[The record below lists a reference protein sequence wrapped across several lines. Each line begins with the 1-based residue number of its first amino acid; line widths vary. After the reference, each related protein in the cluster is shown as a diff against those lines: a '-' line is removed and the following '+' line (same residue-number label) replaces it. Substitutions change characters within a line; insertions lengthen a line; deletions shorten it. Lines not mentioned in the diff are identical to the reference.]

1 MIEEHVITIISAS
14 GVIFYMTEQV
24 NKTSILKEL
33 STSYTALEKILT
45 SLDKTQYFTEG
56 VIPGWSIKDILAHI
70 ASWHHRLLK
79 LLDAAVR
86 NEEPVISGPDNVEE
100 MDALNAQ
107 FYQENKSLPL
117 DVVLANFRTSF
128 QHIMDIVQAMPEED
142 LISPHR
148 FAWSRGE
155 PLWQAI
161 AGDTYEH
168 YREHITQ
175 IQEWLAS
182 TNPA

>member
-1 MIEEHVITIISAS
+1 
-14 GVIFYMTEQV
+14 MTEQV
-24 NKTSILKEL
+24 DKTSILNEM
-33 STSYTALEKILT
+33 STSYAALEEILAP
-45 SLDKTQYFTEG
+45 LDKSQYFTEG

-70 ASWHHRLLK
+70 ASWHHRLLAW
-79 LLDAAVR
+79 LDAAVR
-86 NEEPVISGPDNVEE
+86 NQEPTLSGLDSVEE

-107 FYQENKSLPL
+107 FYQENISRPL
-117 DVVLANFRTSF
+117 DEVLTDFRTTR
-128 QHIMDIVQAMPEED
+128 QQIMDIVQAMPEED
-142 LISPHR
+142 LMSPHR
-148 FAWSRGE
+148 FAWTKGE

-168 YREHITQ
+168 YREHIAQ

>member
-1 MIEEHVITIISAS
+1 
-14 GVIFYMTEQV
+14 MTEQV
-24 NKTSILKEL
+24 NKTSILKDMN
-33 STSYTALEKILT
+33 TSYTALEGMLT
-45 SLDKTQYFTEG
+45 PLDKTQFFTEG
-56 VIPGWSIKDILAHI
+56 VIPGWSIKDLLAHI
-70 ASWHHRLLK
+70 ASWQHRLLT
-79 LLDAAVR
+79 LLEAAIR
-86 NEEPVISGPDNVEE
+86 NEEPTISGPDNVQE

-107 FYQENKSLPL
+107 FYQENKARPL
-117 DVVLANFRTSF
+117 DKVLTDIRISH

-142 LISPHR
+142 LMSPHR
-148 FAWSRGE
+148 FAWSKGE

-168 YREHITQ
+168 YWEHIAQ

>member
-1 MIEEHVITIISAS
+1 MSEPID
-14 GVIFYMTEQV
+14 
-24 NKTSILKEL
+24 KTSILNEI
-33 STSYTALEKILT
+33 SISYAALEEILT
-45 SLDKTQYFTEG
+45 TLDKTQYFTEG

-70 ASWHHRLLK
+70 ASWHHRLLAW
-79 LLDAAVR
+79 LDAAVR
-86 NEEPVISGPDNVEE
+86 NQEPTLSGLDSVEE

-107 FYQENKSLPL
+107 FYQENISRPL
-117 DVVLANFRTSF
+117 DEVLTDFRTTR
-128 QHIMDIVQAMPEED
+128 QQIMDIVQAMPEED
-142 LISPHR
+142 LMSPHR
-148 FAWSRGE
+148 FAWTKGE

-168 YREHITQ
+168 YREHIAQ

>member
-1 MIEEHVITIISAS
+1 
-14 GVIFYMTEQV
+14 MTEQV
-24 NKTSILKEL
+24 NKASILDEM
-33 STSYTALEKILT
+33 STSYTALEDILA

-79 LLDAAVR
+79 WLEAAVR
-86 NEEPVISGPDNVEE
+86 NEEPTISGPDNVEE

-107 FYQENKSLPL
+107 FYQENKSRPL
-117 DVVLANFRTSF
+117 DEVLTDYRTSY
-128 QHIMDIVQAMPEED
+128 QHIMDIVQVMPEED

-148 FAWSRGE
+148 FAWSKGE

-168 YREHITQ
+168 YREHLKQ
-175 IQEWLAS
+175 IQEWLVKS
-182 TNPA
+182 